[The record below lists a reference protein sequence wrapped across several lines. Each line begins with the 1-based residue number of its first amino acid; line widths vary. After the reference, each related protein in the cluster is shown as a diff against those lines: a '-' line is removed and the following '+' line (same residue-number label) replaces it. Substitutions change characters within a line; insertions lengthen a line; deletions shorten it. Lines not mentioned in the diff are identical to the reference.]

1 MLIPFLLGFK
11 VTLFKPLID
20 LNINCLQLWFGQMEP
35 ICYICKRICVLK
47 IFTMVNSEKFSKRLQ
62 KIFNYYDL
70 SAAAFADAINVGRS
84 SISHILSGR
93 NKPSLDFVLKIV
105 QTYPEVELY
114 WLLNGTGNFPGNL
127 KVEDKPAAATTPIPP
142 RTEINPE
149 IRQVPSEQN
158 PPIIASG
165 GKSIQKI
172 VIFYKDGTFEAFE
185 N

>member
-1 MLIPFLLGFK
+1 
-11 VTLFKPLID
+11 
-20 LNINCLQLWFGQMEP
+20 
-35 ICYICKRICVLK
+35 
-47 IFTMVNSEKFSKRLQ
+47 MVNSEKFSKRLQ

-127 KVEDKPAAATTPIPP
+127 KIDDDPVTVTSPTPSRTQINQETRQLPP
-142 RTEINPE
+142 
-149 IRQVPSEQN
+149 EQEA
-158 PPIIASG
+158 PPIASAG
-165 GKSIQKI
+165 RSIQKI